1 MICRA
6 VLIDLKPRPGRTSR
20 LIRRWSCS
28 TILPS
33 SLKTKFATEPEK
45 EKLEAQIDNLREQTW
60 IPQRPVT
67 FNKVIE
73 MKEPEREAIKRL
85 AKEPLPDVE
94 EMLFELEQRL
104 DALEARGALPI
115 EIQIWVR
122 GARDSIALIR
132 EQIILQLKHI
142 QEKCD
147 RI

>member
-1 MICRA
+1 LQR
-6 VLIDLKPRPGRTSR
+6 VID
-20 LIRRWSCS
+20 
-28 TILPS
+28 
-33 SLKTKFATEPEK
+33 EK

-94 EMLFELEQRL
+94 EMLFELEQRF

-115 EIQIWVR
+115 EIQLWVR
-122 GARDSIALIR
+122 GARDSIVLIR
-132 EQIILQLKHI
+132 GQIILQLKHI
-142 QEKCD
+142 QGKCD
-147 RI
+147 RIQAMVNRNFGKQSIAESAASSMFATLTHKQDIK